1 MVKLSQRSAIDAL
14 PSRLAAALD
23 AWPRQHPEA
32 VDLTLSNPTRA
43 ALSYAAYGWQ
53 SPAPPAGELL
63 YAPDP
68 LGDLRAREA
77 VAAHWPRHGARPSPE
92 QILLL
97 PSSSEAY
104 HYLFLL
110 LCDPGDEVLAP
121 EPSYPL
127 LAHLA
132 QYAGVSLRPYR
143 LEYDGAWHID
153 IDSLR
158 HARGPRTRAI
168 ILISPNNPT
177 GSYTRQDELLQLAE
191 LGLPLVSD
199 EVFAHYAHRPDPQR
213 LSSALGASHALTF
226 CIDGLSKSAG
236 LPQLKLSW
244 IGVSG
249 PETAV
254 KEALD
259 RLAWISDTYLSVGT
273 PVQRALPQLLECAPR
288 FRQGLLARL
297 LQNRSALERCLAG
310 GAASVLDCEGGWY
323 AIVRLPDLAEEEE
336 WVLSLLDRGNVA
348 THPGYFYDFSARAP
362 HLVLSLLSP
371 PEAFQRGAAAIAREV
386 GRRVASG

>member
-1 MVKLSQRSAIDAL
+1 MKLSQRSAIDAL

-43 ALSYAAYGWQ
+43 QLSYDAYGPE
-53 SPAPPAGELL
+53 SPAPPAQELL
-63 YAPDP
+63 YDPDP
-68 LGDLRAREA
+68 LGELRAREA
-77 VAAHWPRHGARPSPE
+77 IAAHWPQRGAAPRPE

-132 QYAGVSLRPYR
+132 QYAGVKLRPYR
-143 LEYDGAWHID
+143 LLYDGAWHID
-153 IDSLR
+153 LDSLR
-158 HARGPRTRAI
+158 RARGPKSRAVV
-168 ILISPNNPT
+168 LISPNNPT
-177 GSYTRQDELLQLAE
+177 GSYTRRDELLQIAE
-191 LGLPLVSD
+191 LGLPLISD
-199 EVFAHYAHRPDPQR
+199 EVFAHYAHRPDPTR
-213 LSSALGASHALTF
+213 LVSALGASQALTF

-236 LPQLKLSW
+236 LPHLKLSW

-249 PETAV
+249 PASAV
-254 KEALD
+254 DDAIE

-273 PVQRALPQLLECAPR
+273 PVQRALPRLLDSAPR
-288 FRQGLLARL
+288 FRAGLLERL
-297 LQNRSALERCLAG
+297 LANRRTLERRLAG
-310 GAASVLDCEGGWY
+310 GAATVLDCEGGWY
-323 AIVRLPDLAEEEE
+323 AIVRLPELADEDE
-336 WVLSLLDRGNVA
+336 WVLSLLGRGNVA
-348 THPGYFYDFSARAP
+348 THPGYFYDFSTRAP

-371 PEAFQRGAAAIAREV
+371 TEPFARGAAAIAREV
-386 GRRVASG
+386 ARRVAEG